1 MFFISVI
8 VPCFNE
14 ENAIFDFYEE
24 TTHILDNF
32 SNNEINYE
40 FIFVDDGSSDNTL
53 SNIKTLS
60 KQDNNVK
67 FISFSRNFGKESA
80 LYAGLVNS
88 SGDYVVIMDVDLQD
102 PPSLLPEMIS
112 ILEDSDFDCVATRRV
127 SRKGEPIIRSF
138 FARLFYKLMSFS
150 DVDLVDGARDYRMM
164 KRQVVNSVLELNEY
178 NRFSKGI
185 FQWVGFKNKWL
196 EYENIERINGE
207 TSWSFWSLF
216 KYSIE
221 AIVAF
226 TTLPLSI
233 STFMGILCS
242 IISFILIGVVVFKNL
257 VFGDAVQGW
266 TSLICVILL
275 LGGIQLLS
283 IGILGKYLEK
293 TYIETKKRPI
303 YLVKETNFKI

>member
-221 AIVAF
+221 AIVA
-226 TTLPLSI
+226 LLRDRKS
-233 STFMGILCS
+233 
-242 IISFILIGVVVFKNL
+242 VV
-257 VFGDAVQGW
+257 
-266 TSLICVILL
+266 
-275 LGGIQLLS
+275 
-283 IGILGKYLEK
+283 
-293 TYIETKKRPI
+293 
-303 YLVKETNFKI
+303 

>member
-1 MFFISVI
+1 MHNIITLNSI
-8 VPCFNE
+8 INQ
-14 ENAIFDFYEE
+14 NFD
-24 TTHILDNF
+24 
-32 SNNEINYE
+32 NYE
-40 FIFVDDGSSDNTL
+40 IIVIDDGSSDNTL

-293 TYIETKKRPI
+293 PILKLKKAD
-303 YLVKETNFKI
+303 LFS